1 MRFPIHRFP
10 LHLLVAILLAASMW
24 LYVQRVLIPHQKAD
38 AIAKGIPR
46 GNLSDL
52 YPRWL
57 GARELLLRGRDPYGD
72 DVTREIQAGYYGRAL
87 DAARLN
93 DPKDQ
98 QGFAYPVYVVFVL
111 APLVKIPF
119 AAVQQGFSWV
129 LALLTGCSVL
139 HWCGA
144 LRCKL
149 SRSAVLS
156 WVVFT
161 LGCFPV
167 IQGLKLQQLSLV
179 VAFLI
184 TACIYAISRQRL
196 VSAGVLLA
204 LATIKPQ
211 LVALLVFALIVWVF
225 GNWRQ
230 RQKLLWA
237 FLAAL
242 AVLVAAGQ
250 FVLPG
255 WIGEFRAAM
264 ASYYRYTGGG
274 KSVLDV
280 LLTPRVG
287 RIVSGVVIA
296 TLLLLVWRLRRFDER
311 KLEFSYLI
319 SMTLSS
325 TLLVIPMFAPYN
337 QLLLLPALILLV
349 PIARDLWVENVWSRG
364 LVSIAALSI
373 AWPFF
378 AGLALTVA
386 VVVIPVEQVQSQWA
400 LPLYTNFTIPIAV
413 WAVLLTSK
421 SLLLTEKDAQA
432 INS

>member
-1 MRFPIHRFP
+1 MRFPIRRFP

-24 LYVQRVLIPHQKAD
+24 MYVQRVLIPHQRVD
-38 AIAKGIPR
+38 AAVKGTPR

-57 GARELLLRGRDPYGD
+57 GARELLLHGRDPYGG
-72 DVTREIQAGYYGRAL
+72 DVTREIQAGYYGREL

-98 QGFAYPVYVVFVL
+98 QGFAYPVYVVFLL
-111 APLVKIPF
+111 APLVKLPF
-119 AAVQQGFSWV
+119 PAVQQAFSWV
-129 LALLTGCSVL
+129 LAFLTGCSVL
-139 HWCGA
+139 LWCGTFRYRYSA
-144 LRCKL
+144 IAKL
-149 SRSAVLS
+149 SWIGL
-156 WVVFT
+156 T
-161 LGCFPV
+161 LGCFPA
-167 IQGLKLQQLSLV
+167 IQGLKLQQLSLI

-184 TACIYAISRQRL
+184 SCCVYAVFRRRL
-196 VSAGVLLA
+196 VAAGVLLA

-242 AVLVAAGQ
+242 TVLVAAGQ

-264 ASYYRYTGGG
+264 SSYYRYTGGG
-274 KSVLDV
+274 KSVLEV
-280 LLTPRVG
+280 LLTPGVG

-311 KLEFSYLI
+311 RPEFSYLI

-337 QLLLLPALILLV
+337 QLLLLPALVLLV
-349 PIARDLWVENVWSRG
+349 PITRDLWVKNIWSRG

-378 AGLALTVA
+378 AGAALTVA
-386 VVVIPVEQVQSQWA
+386 SVVIPVAQVQSQWA
-400 LPLYTNFTIPIAV
+400 LPLYTNFAIPIAV

-421 SLLLTEKDAQA
+421 SLVLREKDAQA